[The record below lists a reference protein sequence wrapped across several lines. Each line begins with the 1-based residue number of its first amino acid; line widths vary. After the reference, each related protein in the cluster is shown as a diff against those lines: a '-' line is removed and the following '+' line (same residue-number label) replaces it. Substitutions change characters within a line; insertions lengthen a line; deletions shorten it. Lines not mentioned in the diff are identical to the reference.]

1 MKICFKLCRW
11 YYLLCLYEKVT
22 SAHACKHYDK
32 IKILFVLFVCLFNR
46 NAHYWYIRLSFQR
59 KCSIMMPKINSSLSD
74 FQNKTSGSRVMMSPL
89 NPSRSLRGYYC
100 NLYEPPYLS
109 VFAFMALLCYKKVHW
124 VGLGQKLVTSDT
136 LMRDLLIEALFVWS
150 LCFSHALVLPT
161 WSPNLLVA

>member
-1 MKICFKLCRW
+1 MLVSTMIKLRYC
-11 YYLLCLYEKVT
+11 
-22 SAHACKHYDK
+22 
-32 IKILFVLFVCLFNR
+32 LFVCCVCLFVCLTEMHITDIYAYHFKGSVQSWCQKET
-46 NAHYWYIRLSFQR
+46 AALVTF
-59 KCSIMMPKINSSLSD
+59 KIKPQVHLC
-74 FQNKTSGSRVMMSPL
+74 SRVMMSPL